1 MSSRKGMMLA
11 LLKNRL
17 CPLLAFTIIVGC
29 GKQINDPS
37 DVEISRA
44 GQTEELPSSLA
55 IQVNENESSFKNYLM
70 PRNAWFTLPVKLL
83 AKNAS
88 AAGKRVK
95 IYYNL
100 EANGNYE
107 FHCYYQSYTLPS
119 ELTFEKCQSSDE
131 VTIIS
136 SSDDLQKME
145 FPIDKGTSIK
155 VELINPS
162 ANNLRIDAIFG
173 VDWK

>member
-1 MSSRKGMMLA
+1 MGMMLA
-11 LLKNRL
+11 LITKRL
-17 CPLLAFTIIVGC
+17 CPLIALTVAIGC
-29 GKQINDPS
+29 GKQINDPK

-44 GQTEELPSSLA
+44 GQSEELPSNIA
-55 IQVNENESSFKNYLM
+55 IQLNETESAIKTYLL
-70 PRNAWFTLPVKLL
+70 PRNAWFTLPGKLL

-100 EANGNYE
+100 ESNGNYE
-107 FHCYYQSYTLPS
+107 FHCYYQSFTLAN
-119 ELTFEKCQSSDE
+119 ELGFEKCQSSDE

-136 SSDDLQKME
+136 NPDDLQKME
-145 FPIDKGTSIK
+145 FPMDKGTSIK
-155 VELINPS
+155 VELTNPS
-162 ANNLRIDAIFG
+162 GTNLKIDSIFG